1 MNSKDE
7 YFKKYPELKSKNIEK
22 YVSKDNITWLKEPE
36 DIPAWLDQLFN
47 SKVHVDRMKALRWLN
62 SISMSIRVENN

>member
-7 YFKKYPELKSKNIEK
+7 YFKKYPELKSKNAEK

-47 SKVHVDRMKALRWLN
+47 SKGHAERMKALRRIN
-62 SISMSIRVENN
+62 SESMSTRVENN